1 MIWKQSCTCTRCYTG
16 EHCSRDKL
24 PRMLF
29 SRYIQNKNSSPVF
42 SLGWSYTK
50 WVHLKEQSFCQYM
63 KQLRFEPNN
72 LSSSQ
77 LSLLRSDWLQRFNCV
92 RRRRMP
98 TNLAVVHGLKLDAIL
113 IWAIF
118 IWLADYHNSLDF
130 MHDREWLVLKT
141 NTCSTLP
148 ADLLCVIFV
157 ANFFTV

>member
-1 MIWKQSCTCTRCYTG
+1 
-16 EHCSRDKL
+16 
-24 PRMLF
+24 MLF

-50 WVHLKEQSFCQYM
+50 WVHLKEQSFCQFM

-72 LSSSQ
+72 LSNSQ

-92 RRRRMP
+92 RRGRTP
-98 TNLAVVHGLKLDAIL
+98 TNLVVVHGLKLVPSS
-113 IWAIF
+113 F
-118 IWLADYHNSLDF
+118 ERFSSGWLTITIASTSCATVND
-130 MHDREWLVLKT
+130 LVLKT